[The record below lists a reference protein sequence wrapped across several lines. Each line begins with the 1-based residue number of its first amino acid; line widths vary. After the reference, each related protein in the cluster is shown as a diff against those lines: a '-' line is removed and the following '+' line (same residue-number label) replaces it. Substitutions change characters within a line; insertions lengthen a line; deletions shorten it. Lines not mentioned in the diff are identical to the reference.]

1 MHMKLNSL
9 KVGAG
14 RVGGKLPYLLLL
26 LPLGFL
32 LAVVVLPLGAMLQ
45 QTNATSFHMV
55 WQDEYMR
62 RLLGWTTLQ
71 AAGSSLLTLL
81 LGVPVAWA
89 ITRWQ
94 FAGRNLVL
102 RLVMLPFVMPTL
114 VAGVGILALF
124 GSQGLLWRGWE
135 GTPWLLL
142 YGNVFFNLPVMVRAV
157 YQGLCQVPA
166 SRLYAAQTL
175 GSSVWQ
181 RFIQVELPQLLPW
194 LAGGM
199 CMVFLYCFS
208 GFGLALL
215 LGGEHYITLEVQIY
229 QLIAYELD
237 MAQAGVLVLWVL
249 ASTFVSGMVYALVSR
264 LSTQANMVRMLPPR
278 IPVRWQKWALLLAL
292 LLLLGCCVLPLMAVA
307 WRAVLAGSSW
317 LVLLDGSTW
326 QALLNTVRFTVMA
339 MLLALL
345 LGMTHAA
352 LAHRWTWV
360 RSLTFLPFMVSPV
373 CVSFGLLLCY
383 PEWAASLTMLICTY
397 ALLAYPFITK
407 DVLSAWDSLPLSY
420 IQAARTLGASSL
432 QVMLYVILPL
442 LRPALQRGLALAAAT
457 CVGEFA
463 ATLFLSRPEWQTL
476 TTLIYHYLST
486 AGRDNYD
493 RAMVL
498 TLLLM
503 LLAML
508 FFGLLEWSKSKK
520 EQHLC

>member
-1 MHMKLNSL
+1 MKVVSFGQ
-9 KVGAG
+9 K
-14 RVGGKLPYLLLL
+14 LLLGLFSL
-26 LPLGFL
+26 LPLFFL
-32 LAVVVLPLGAMLQ
+32 LAVVLLPLQAMLQ
-45 QTNATSFHMV
+45 QTDADSFRMV

-62 RLLGWTTLQ
+62 RLLGWTASQ
-71 AAGSSLLTLL
+71 AAISSVLTLL
-81 LGVPVAWA
+81 LGVPVAWTV
-89 ITRWQ
+89 TRLQ
-94 FAGRNLVL
+94 FSGRNWVL
-102 RLVMLPFVMPTL
+102 RLLMLPFVIPTL

-124 GSQGLLWRGWE
+124 GAQGLLWRGWE

-142 YGNVFFNLPVMVRAV
+142 YGNVFFNLPVMVRAG

-166 SRLYAAQTL
+166 TRMYAAQTL
-175 GSSVWQ
+175 GAGTWQ
-181 RFIQVELPQLLPW
+181 RFVRIEIPQMLPW

-199 CMVFLYCFS
+199 CLVFLYCFS

-249 ASTFVSGMVYALVSR
+249 ATTFLSGIIYAVLSR
-264 LSTQANMVRMLPPR
+264 YSAQKAVIQMLPPQL
-278 IPVRWQKWALLLAL
+278 PTTGQKAGLVMAL
-292 LLLLGCCVLPLMAVA
+292 LLLLGCCALPLLAVC
-307 WRAVLAGSSW
+307 WRALLAGSSW
-317 LVLLDGSTW
+317 LVLLESTTW
-326 QALLNTVRFTVMA
+326 QAVLNTLGFTLMA
-339 MLLALL
+339 IMLALL
-345 LGMTHAA
+345 LGFLHAA
-352 LAHRWTWV
+352 LAKRLMWV

-383 PEWAASLTMLICTY
+383 PGWTASLSMLICTY

-407 DVLSAWDSLPLSY
+407 DVLAAWDSLPDSY
-420 IQAARTLGASSL
+420 TQAARTLGAGRM
-432 QVMLYVILPL
+432 QVLLYVIVPL

-457 CVGEFA
+457 CIGEFA

-503 LLAML
+503 ML
-508 FFGLLEWSKSKK
+508 TILIFALVEWSKDKK
-520 EQHLC
+520 ETHLC

>member
-1 MHMKLNSL
+1 MKVVSFGQ
-9 KVGAG
+9 K
-14 RVGGKLPYLLLL
+14 LLLGLFSL
-26 LPLGFL
+26 LPLFFL
-32 LAVVVLPLGAMLQ
+32 LAVVLLPLQAMLQ
-45 QTNATSFHMV
+45 QTDADSFRMV

-62 RLLGWTTLQ
+62 RLLGWTASQ
-71 AAGSSLLTLL
+71 AAISSVLTLL
-81 LGVPVAWA
+81 LGVPVAWTV
-89 ITRWQ
+89 TRLQ
-94 FAGRNLVL
+94 FSGRNWVL
-102 RLVMLPFVMPTL
+102 RLLMLPFVIPTL
-114 VAGVGILALF
+114 VASVGILALF
-124 GSQGLLWRGWE
+124 GAQGLLWRGWE

-142 YGNVFFNLPVMVRAV
+142 YGNVFFNLPVMVRAG

-166 SRLYAAQTL
+166 TRMYAAQTL
-175 GSSVWQ
+175 GAGTWQ
-181 RFIQVELPQLLPW
+181 RFVRIEIPQMLPW

-199 CMVFLYCFS
+199 CLVFLYCFS

-249 ASTFVSGMVYALVSR
+249 ATTFLSAIIYAVLSR
-264 LSTQANMVRMLPPR
+264 YSAQKAVIQMLPPQL
-278 IPVRWQKWALLLAL
+278 PTTGQKAGLVMAL
-292 LLLLGCCVLPLMAVA
+292 LLLLGCCALPLLAVC
-307 WRAVLAGSSW
+307 WRALLAGSSW
-317 LVLLDGSTW
+317 LVLLESTTW
-326 QALLNTVRFTVMA
+326 QAVLNTLSFTLMA
-339 MLLALL
+339 IMLALL
-345 LGMTHAA
+345 LGFLHAA
-352 LAHRWTWV
+352 LAKRLMWV

-383 PEWAASLTMLICTY
+383 PGWTASLSMLICTY

-407 DVLSAWDSLPLSY
+407 DVLAAWDSLPDSY
-420 IQAARTLGASSL
+420 TQAARTLGAGRM
-432 QVMLYVILPL
+432 QVLLYVIVPL

-457 CVGEFA
+457 CIGEFA

-503 LLAML
+503 ML
-508 FFGLLEWSKSKK
+508 TILIFALVEWSKDKK
-520 EQHLC
+520 ETHLC

>member
-1 MHMKLNSL
+1 MKVVSFGQ
-9 KVGAG
+9 K
-14 RVGGKLPYLLLL
+14 LLLGLFSL
-26 LPLGFL
+26 LPLFFL
-32 LAVVVLPLGAMLQ
+32 LAVVLLPLQAMLQ
-45 QTNATSFHMV
+45 QTDADSFRMV

-62 RLLGWTTLQ
+62 RLLGWTASQ
-71 AAGSSLLTLL
+71 AAISSVLTLL
-81 LGVPVAWA
+81 LGVPVAWTV
-89 ITRWQ
+89 TRLQ
-94 FAGRNLVL
+94 FSGRNWVL
-102 RLVMLPFVMPTL
+102 RLLMLPFVIPTL

-124 GSQGLLWRGWE
+124 GAQGLLWRGWE

-142 YGNVFFNLPVMVRAV
+142 YGNVFFNLPVMVRAG

-166 SRLYAAQTL
+166 TRMYAAQTL
-175 GSSVWQ
+175 GAGTWQ
-181 RFIQVELPQLLPW
+181 RFVRIEIPQMLPW

-199 CMVFLYCFS
+199 CLVFLYCFS

-249 ASTFVSGMVYALVSR
+249 ATTFLSAIIYAVLSR
-264 LSTQANMVRMLPPR
+264 YSAQKAVIQMLPPQL
-278 IPVRWQKWALLLAL
+278 PTTGQKAGLVMAL
-292 LLLLGCCVLPLMAVA
+292 LLLLGCCALPLLAVC
-307 WRAVLAGSSW
+307 WRALLAGSSW
-317 LVLLDGSTW
+317 LVLLESTTW
-326 QALLNTVRFTVMA
+326 QAVLNTLGFTLMA
-339 MLLALL
+339 IMLALL
-345 LGMTHAA
+345 LGFLHAA
-352 LAHRWTWV
+352 LAKRLMWV

-383 PEWAASLTMLICTY
+383 PGWTASLSMLICTY

-407 DVLSAWDSLPLSY
+407 DVLAAWDSLPDSY
-420 IQAARTLGASSL
+420 TQAARTLGAGRM
-432 QVMLYVILPL
+432 QVLLYVIVPL

-457 CVGEFA
+457 CIGEFA

-503 LLAML
+503 LLTILIFAL
-508 FFGLLEWSKSKK
+508 VEWSKDKK
-520 EQHLC
+520 ETHLC

>member
-1 MHMKLNSL
+1 MKVVSFGQ
-9 KVGAG
+9 K
-14 RVGGKLPYLLLL
+14 LLLGLFSL
-26 LPLGFL
+26 LPLFFL
-32 LAVVVLPLGAMLQ
+32 LAVVLLPLQAMLQ
-45 QTNATSFHMV
+45 QTDADSFRMV

-62 RLLGWTTLQ
+62 RLLGWTASQ
-71 AAGSSLLTLL
+71 AAISSVLTLL
-81 LGVPVAWA
+81 LGVPVAWTV
-89 ITRWQ
+89 TRLQ
-94 FAGRNLVL
+94 FSGRNWVL
-102 RLVMLPFVMPTL
+102 RLLMLPFVIPTL
-114 VAGVGILALF
+114 VASVGILALF
-124 GSQGLLWRGWE
+124 GAQGLLWRGWE

-142 YGNVFFNLPVMVRAV
+142 YGNVFFNLPVMVRAG

-166 SRLYAAQTL
+166 TRMYAAQTL
-175 GSSVWQ
+175 GAGTWQ
-181 RFIQVELPQLLPW
+181 RFVRIEIPQMLPW

-199 CMVFLYCFS
+199 CLVFLYCFS

-249 ASTFVSGMVYALVSR
+249 ATTFLSGIIYAVLSR
-264 LSTQANMVRMLPPR
+264 YSAQKAVIQMLPPQL
-278 IPVRWQKWALLLAL
+278 PTTGQKAGLALAL
-292 LLLLGCCVLPLMAVA
+292 LLLLGCCALPLLAVC
-307 WRAVLAGSSW
+307 WRALLAGSSW
-317 LVLLDGSTW
+317 LVLLESTTW
-326 QALLNTVRFTVMA
+326 QAVLNTLSFTLMA
-339 MLLALL
+339 IMLALL
-345 LGMTHAA
+345 LGFLHAA
-352 LAHRWTWV
+352 LAKRLMWV

-383 PEWAASLTMLICTY
+383 PGWTASLSMLICTY

-407 DVLSAWDSLPLSY
+407 DVLAAWDSLPDSY
-420 IQAARTLGASSL
+420 TQAARTLGAGRM
-432 QVMLYVILPL
+432 QVLLYVIVPL

-457 CVGEFA
+457 CIGEFA

-503 LLAML
+503 ML
-508 FFGLLEWSKSKK
+508 TILIFALVEWSKDKK
-520 EQHLC
+520 ETHLC

>member
-1 MHMKLNSL
+1 MKVLSFGQ
-9 KVGAG
+9 K
-14 RVGGKLPYLLLL
+14 LLLGLFSL
-26 LPLGFL
+26 LPLFFL
-32 LAVVVLPLGAMLQ
+32 LAVVLLPLQAMLQ
-45 QTNATSFHMV
+45 QTDADSFRMV

-62 RLLGWTTLQ
+62 RLLGWTASQ
-71 AAGSSLLTLL
+71 AAISSVLTLL
-81 LGVPVAWA
+81 LGVPVAWTV
-89 ITRWQ
+89 TRLQ
-94 FAGRNLVL
+94 FSGRNWVL
-102 RLVMLPFVMPTL
+102 RLLMLPFVIPTL

-124 GSQGLLWRGWE
+124 GAQGLLWRGWE

-142 YGNVFFNLPVMVRAV
+142 YGNVFFNLPVMVRAG

-166 SRLYAAQTL
+166 TRMYAAQTL
-175 GSSVWQ
+175 GAGTWQ
-181 RFIQVELPQLLPW
+181 RFVRIEIPQMLPW

-199 CMVFLYCFS
+199 CLVFLYCFS

-249 ASTFVSGMVYALVSR
+249 ATTFLSGIIYAVLSR
-264 LSTQANMVRMLPPR
+264 YSAQKAVIQMLPPQL
-278 IPVRWQKWALLLAL
+278 PTTSQKAGLVLAL
-292 LLLLGCCVLPLMAVA
+292 LLLLGCCALPLLAVC
-307 WRAVLAGSSW
+307 WRALLAGSSW
-317 LVLLDGSTW
+317 LVLLESTTW
-326 QALLNTVRFTVMA
+326 QAVLNTLSFTLMA
-339 MLLALL
+339 IMLALL
-345 LGMTHAA
+345 LGFLHAA
-352 LAHRWTWV
+352 LAKRLMWV

-383 PEWAASLTMLICTY
+383 PGWTASLSMLICTY

-407 DVLSAWDSLPLSY
+407 DVLAAWDSLPDSY
-420 IQAARTLGASSL
+420 TQAARTLGAGRM
-432 QVMLYVILPL
+432 QVLLYVIVPL

-457 CVGEFA
+457 CIGEFA

-503 LLAML
+503 ML
-508 FFGLLEWSKSKK
+508 TILIFALVEWSKDKK
-520 EQHLC
+520 ETHLC

>member
-1 MHMKLNSL
+1 MKVVSFGQ
-9 KVGAG
+9 K
-14 RVGGKLPYLLLL
+14 LLLGLFSL
-26 LPLGFL
+26 LPLFFL
-32 LAVVVLPLGAMLQ
+32 LAVVLLPLQAMLQ
-45 QTNATSFHMV
+45 QTDADSFRMV

-62 RLLGWTTLQ
+62 RLLGWTASQ
-71 AAGSSLLTLL
+71 AAISSVLTLL
-81 LGVPVAWA
+81 LGVPVAWTV
-89 ITRWQ
+89 TRLQ
-94 FAGRNLVL
+94 FSGRNWVL
-102 RLVMLPFVMPTL
+102 RLLMLPFVIPTL

-124 GSQGLLWRGWE
+124 GAQGLLWRGWE

-142 YGNVFFNLPVMVRAV
+142 YGNVFFNLPVMVRAG

-166 SRLYAAQTL
+166 TRMYAAQTL
-175 GSSVWQ
+175 GAGTWQ
-181 RFIQVELPQLLPW
+181 RFVRIEIPQMLPW

-199 CMVFLYCFS
+199 CLVFLYCFS

-249 ASTFVSGMVYALVSR
+249 ATTFLSGIIYAVLSR
-264 LSTQANMVRMLPPR
+264 YSAQKAVIQMLPPQL
-278 IPVRWQKWALLLAL
+278 PTTGQKAGLVLAL
-292 LLLLGCCVLPLMAVA
+292 LLLLGCCALPLLAVC
-307 WRAVLAGSSW
+307 WRALLAGSSW
-317 LVLLDGSTW
+317 LVLLESTTW
-326 QALLNTVRFTVMA
+326 QAVLNTLGFTLMA
-339 MLLALL
+339 IMLALL
-345 LGMTHAA
+345 LGFLHAA
-352 LAHRWTWV
+352 LAKRLMWV

-383 PEWAASLTMLICTY
+383 PGWTASFSMLICTY

-407 DVLSAWDSLPLSY
+407 DVLAAWDSLPDSY
-420 IQAARTLGASSL
+420 TQAARTLGAGRM
-432 QVMLYVILPL
+432 QVLLYVIVPL
-442 LRPALQRGLALAAAT
+442 LRPALQRGLVLAAAT
-457 CVGEFA
+457 CIGEFA

-503 LLAML
+503 ML
-508 FFGLLEWSKSKK
+508 TILIFALVEWSKDKK
-520 EQHLC
+520 ETHLC

>member
-1 MHMKLNSL
+1 MKVVSFGQ
-9 KVGAG
+9 K
-14 RVGGKLPYLLLL
+14 LLLVLFSL
-26 LPLGFL
+26 LPLFFL
-32 LAVVVLPLGAMLQ
+32 LAVVLLPLQAMLQ
-45 QTNATSFHMV
+45 QTDADSFRIV

-62 RLLGWTTLQ
+62 RLLGWTASQ
-71 AAGSSLLTLL
+71 AAISSVLTLL
-81 LGVPVAWA
+81 LGVPVAWTV
-89 ITRWQ
+89 TRLQ
-94 FAGRNLVL
+94 FSGRNWVL
-102 RLVMLPFVMPTL
+102 RLLMLPFVIPTL

-124 GSQGLLWRGWE
+124 GAQGLLWRGWE

-142 YGNVFFNLPVMVRAV
+142 YGNVFFNLPVMVRAG

-166 SRLYAAQTL
+166 TRMYAAQTL
-175 GSSVWQ
+175 GAGTWQ
-181 RFIQVELPQLLPW
+181 RFVRIEIPQMLPW

-199 CMVFLYCFS
+199 CLVFLYCFS

-249 ASTFVSGMVYALVSR
+249 ATTFLSAIIYAVLSR
-264 LSTQANMVRMLPPR
+264 YSAQKAVIQMLPPQL
-278 IPVRWQKWALLLAL
+278 PTTGQKAGLVLAL
-292 LLLLGCCVLPLMAVA
+292 LLLLGCCALPLLAVC
-307 WRAVLAGSSW
+307 WRALLAGSSW
-317 LVLLDGSTW
+317 LVLLESTTW
-326 QALLNTVRFTVMA
+326 QAVLNTLSFTLMA
-339 MLLALL
+339 IMLALL
-345 LGMTHAA
+345 LGFLHAA
-352 LAHRWTWV
+352 LAKRLMWV

-383 PEWAASLTMLICTY
+383 PGWTASLSMLICTY

-407 DVLSAWDSLPLSY
+407 DVLAAWDSLPDSY
-420 IQAARTLGASSL
+420 TQAARTLGAGCM
-432 QVMLYVILPL
+432 QVLLYVIVPL

-457 CVGEFA
+457 CIGEFA

-503 LLAML
+503 ML
-508 FFGLLEWSKSKK
+508 TILIFALVEWSKDKK
-520 EQHLC
+520 ETHLC

>member
-1 MHMKLNSL
+1 MKVVSFGQ
-9 KVGAG
+9 K
-14 RVGGKLPYLLLL
+14 LLLGLFSL
-26 LPLGFL
+26 LPLFFL
-32 LAVVVLPLGAMLQ
+32 LAVVLLPLQAMLQ
-45 QTNATSFHMV
+45 QTDADSFRMV

-62 RLLGWTTLQ
+62 RLLGWTASQ
-71 AAGSSLLTLL
+71 AAISSVLTLL
-81 LGVPVAWA
+81 LGVPVAWTV
-89 ITRWQ
+89 TRLQ
-94 FAGRNLVL
+94 FSGRNWVL
-102 RLVMLPFVMPTL
+102 RLLMLPFVIPTL

-124 GSQGLLWRGWE
+124 GAQGLLWRGWE

-142 YGNVFFNLPVMVRAV
+142 YGNVFFNLPVMVRAG

-166 SRLYAAQTL
+166 TRMYAAQTL
-175 GSSVWQ
+175 GAGTWQ
-181 RFIQVELPQLLPW
+181 RFVRIEIPQMLPW

-199 CMVFLYCFS
+199 CLVFLYCFS

-249 ASTFVSGMVYALVSR
+249 ATTFLSGIIYAVLSR
-264 LSTQANMVRMLPPR
+264 YSAQKAVIQMLPPQL
-278 IPVRWQKWALLLAL
+278 PTTGQKAGLVMAL
-292 LLLLGCCVLPLMAVA
+292 LLLLGCCALPLLAVC
-307 WRAVLAGSSW
+307 WRALLAGSSW
-317 LVLLDGSTW
+317 LVLLESTTW
-326 QALLNTVRFTVMA
+326 QAVLNTLSFTLMA
-339 MLLALL
+339 IMLALL
-345 LGMTHAA
+345 LGFLHAA
-352 LAHRWTWV
+352 LAKRLMWV

-383 PEWAASLTMLICTY
+383 PGWTASLSMLICTY

-407 DVLSAWDSLPLSY
+407 DVLAAWDSLPDSY
-420 IQAARTLGASSL
+420 TQAARTLGAGRM
-432 QVMLYVILPL
+432 QVLLYVIVPL

-457 CVGEFA
+457 CIGEFA

-503 LLAML
+503 ML
-508 FFGLLEWSKSKK
+508 TILIFALVEWSKDKK
-520 EQHLC
+520 ETHLC

>member
-1 MHMKLNSL
+1 MKVVSFGQ
-9 KVGAG
+9 K
-14 RVGGKLPYLLLL
+14 LLLGLFSL
-26 LPLGFL
+26 LPLFFL
-32 LAVVVLPLGAMLQ
+32 LAVVLLPLQAMLQ
-45 QTNATSFHMV
+45 QTDADSFRMV

-62 RLLGWTTLQ
+62 RLLGWTASQ
-71 AAGSSLLTLL
+71 AAISSVLTLL
-81 LGVPVAWA
+81 LGVPVAWTV
-89 ITRWQ
+89 TRLQ
-94 FAGRNLVL
+94 FSGRNWVL
-102 RLVMLPFVMPTL
+102 RLLMLPFVIPTL

-124 GSQGLLWRGWE
+124 GAQGLLWRGWE

-142 YGNVFFNLPVMVRAV
+142 YGNVFFNLPVMVRAG

-166 SRLYAAQTL
+166 TRMYAAQTL
-175 GSSVWQ
+175 GAGTWQ
-181 RFIQVELPQLLPW
+181 RFVRIEIPQMLPW

-199 CMVFLYCFS
+199 CLVFLYCFS

-249 ASTFVSGMVYALVSR
+249 VTTFLSAIIYAVLSR
-264 LSTQANMVRMLPPR
+264 YSAQKAVIQMLPPQL
-278 IPVRWQKWALLLAL
+278 PTTGQKAGLVLAL
-292 LLLLGCCVLPLMAVA
+292 LLLLGCCALPLLAVC
-307 WRAVLAGSSW
+307 WRALLAGSSW
-317 LVLLDGSTW
+317 LVLLESTTW
-326 QALLNTVRFTVMA
+326 QAVLNTLSFTLMA
-339 MLLALL
+339 IMLALL
-345 LGMTHAA
+345 LGFLHAA
-352 LAHRWTWV
+352 LAKRLMWV

-383 PEWAASLTMLICTY
+383 PGWTASLSMLICTY

-407 DVLSAWDSLPLSY
+407 DVLAAWDSLPDSY
-420 IQAARTLGASSL
+420 TQAARTLGAGRM
-432 QVMLYVILPL
+432 QVLLYVIVPL

-457 CVGEFA
+457 CIGEFA

-503 LLAML
+503 ML
-508 FFGLLEWSKSKK
+508 TILIFALVEWSKDKK
-520 EQHLC
+520 ETHLC

>member
-1 MHMKLNSL
+1 MKVVSFGQ
-9 KVGAG
+9 K
-14 RVGGKLPYLLLL
+14 LLLGLFSL
-26 LPLGFL
+26 LPLFFL
-32 LAVVVLPLGAMLQ
+32 LAVVLLPLRAMLQ
-45 QTNATSFHMV
+45 QTDADSFRMV

-62 RLLGWTTLQ
+62 RLLGWTVSQ
-71 AAGSSLLTLL
+71 AAISSVLTLL

-89 ITRWQ
+89 VTRLQ
-94 FAGRNLVL
+94 FSGRNWVL
-102 RLVMLPFVMPTL
+102 RLLMLPFVIPTL

-124 GSQGLLWRGWE
+124 GAQGLLWRGWE

-142 YGNVFFNLPVMVRAV
+142 YGNVFFNLPVMVRAG

-166 SRLYAAQTL
+166 TRMYAAQTL
-175 GSSVWQ
+175 GAGTWQ
-181 RFIQVELPQLLPW
+181 RFVRIEIPQMLPW

-199 CMVFLYCFS
+199 CLVFLYCFS

-249 ASTFVSGMVYALVSR
+249 ATTFLSGIIYAVLSR
-264 LSTQANMVRMLPPR
+264 YSAQKAVIQMLPPQL
-278 IPVRWQKWALLLAL
+278 PTTGQKAGLVMAL
-292 LLLLGCCVLPLMAVA
+292 LLLLGCCALPLLAVC
-307 WRAVLAGSSW
+307 WRALLAGSSW
-317 LVLLDGSTW
+317 LVLLESTTW
-326 QALLNTVRFTVMA
+326 QAVLNTLSFTLMA
-339 MLLALL
+339 IMLALL
-345 LGMTHAA
+345 LGFLHAA
-352 LAHRWTWV
+352 LAKRLMWV

-383 PEWAASLTMLICTY
+383 PGWTASLSMLICTY

-407 DVLSAWDSLPLSY
+407 DVLAAWDSLPDSY
-420 IQAARTLGASSL
+420 TQAARTLGAGRM
-432 QVMLYVILPL
+432 QVLLYVIVPL

-457 CVGEFA
+457 CIGEFA

-503 LLAML
+503 ML
-508 FFGLLEWSKSKK
+508 TILIFALVEWSKDKK
-520 EQHLC
+520 ETHLC

>member
-1 MHMKLNSL
+1 MKVVSFGQ
-9 KVGAG
+9 K
-14 RVGGKLPYLLLL
+14 LLLGLFSL
-26 LPLGFL
+26 LPLFFL
-32 LAVVVLPLGAMLQ
+32 LAVVLLPLQAMLQ
-45 QTNATSFHMV
+45 QTDADSFRMV

-62 RLLGWTTLQ
+62 RLLGWTASQ
-71 AAGSSLLTLL
+71 AAISSVLTLL
-81 LGVPVAWA
+81 LGVPVAWTV
-89 ITRWQ
+89 TRLQ
-94 FAGRNLVL
+94 FSGRNWVL
-102 RLVMLPFVMPTL
+102 RLLMLPFVIPTL

-124 GSQGLLWRGWE
+124 GAQGLLWRGWE

-142 YGNVFFNLPVMVRAV
+142 YGNVFFNLPVMVRAG

-166 SRLYAAQTL
+166 TRMYAAQTL
-175 GSSVWQ
+175 GAGTWQ
-181 RFIQVELPQLLPW
+181 RFVRIEIPQMLPW

-199 CMVFLYCFS
+199 CLVFLYCFS

-249 ASTFVSGMVYALVSR
+249 ATTFLSGIIYAVLSR
-264 LSTQANMVRMLPPR
+264 YSAQKAVIQMLPPQL
-278 IPVRWQKWALLLAL
+278 PTTSQKAGLVLAL
-292 LLLLGCCVLPLMAVA
+292 LLLLGCCALPLLAVC
-307 WRAVLAGSSW
+307 WRALLAGSSW
-317 LVLLDGSTW
+317 LVLLESTTW
-326 QALLNTVRFTVMA
+326 QAVLNTLSFTLMA
-339 MLLALL
+339 IMLALL
-345 LGMTHAA
+345 LGFLHAA
-352 LAHRWTWV
+352 LAKRLMWV

-383 PEWAASLTMLICTY
+383 PGWTASLSMLICTY

-407 DVLSAWDSLPLSY
+407 DVLAAWDSLPDSY
-420 IQAARTLGASSL
+420 TQAARTLGAGRM
-432 QVMLYVILPL
+432 QVLLYVIVPL

-457 CVGEFA
+457 CIGEFA

-503 LLAML
+503 ML
-508 FFGLLEWSKSKK
+508 TILIFALVEWSKDKK
-520 EQHLC
+520 ETHLC

>member
-1 MHMKLNSL
+1 MKVVSF
-9 KVGAG
+9 GQ
-14 RVGGKLPYLLLL
+14 KLLPVLFSL
-26 LPLGFL
+26 LPLFFL
-32 LAVVVLPLGAMLQ
+32 LAVVLLPLRAMLQ
-45 QTNATSFHMV
+45 QTDADSFRMV

-62 RLLGWTTLQ
+62 RLLGWTASQ
-71 AAGSSLLTLL
+71 AAISSVLTLL
-81 LGVPVAWA
+81 LGVPVAWTV
-89 ITRWQ
+89 TRLQ
-94 FAGRNLVL
+94 FSGRNWVL
-102 RLVMLPFVMPTL
+102 RLLMLPFVIPTL

-124 GSQGLLWRGWE
+124 GAQGLLWRGWE

-142 YGNVFFNLPVMVRAV
+142 YGNVFFNLPVMVRAG

-166 SRLYAAQTL
+166 TRMYAAQTL
-175 GSSVWQ
+175 GAGTWQ
-181 RFIQVELPQLLPW
+181 RFVRIEIPQMLPW

-199 CMVFLYCFS
+199 CLVFLYCFS

-249 ASTFVSGMVYALVSR
+249 ATTFLSGIIYAVLSR
-264 LSTQANMVRMLPPR
+264 YSAQKAVIQMLPPQL
-278 IPVRWQKWALLLAL
+278 PTTGQKAGLVLAL
-292 LLLLGCCVLPLMAVA
+292 LLLLGCCALPLLAVC
-307 WRAVLAGSSW
+307 WRALLAGSSW
-317 LVLLDGSTW
+317 LVLLESTTW
-326 QALLNTVRFTVMA
+326 QAVLNTLGFTLMA
-339 MLLALL
+339 IMLALL
-345 LGMTHAA
+345 LGFLHAA
-352 LAHRWTWV
+352 LAKRLMWV

-383 PEWAASLTMLICTY
+383 PGWTASLSMLICTY

-407 DVLSAWDSLPLSY
+407 DVLAAWDSLPDSY
-420 IQAARTLGASSL
+420 TQAARTLGAGRM
-432 QVMLYVILPL
+432 QVLLYVIVPL

-457 CVGEFA
+457 CIGEFA

-503 LLAML
+503 ML
-508 FFGLLEWSKSKK
+508 TILIFALVEWSKDKK
-520 EQHLC
+520 ETHLC

>member
-1 MHMKLNSL
+1 MKVVSFGQ
-9 KVGAG
+9 K
-14 RVGGKLPYLLLL
+14 LLLGLFSL
-26 LPLGFL
+26 LPLFFL
-32 LAVVVLPLGAMLQ
+32 LAVVLLPLRAMLQ
-45 QTNATSFHMV
+45 QTDADSFRMV

-62 RLLGWTTLQ
+62 RLLGWTVSQ
-71 AAGSSLLTLL
+71 AAISSVLTLL

-89 ITRWQ
+89 VTRLQ
-94 FAGRNLVL
+94 FSGRNWVL
-102 RLVMLPFVMPTL
+102 RLLMLPFVIPTL

-124 GSQGLLWRGWE
+124 GAQGLLWRGWE

-142 YGNVFFNLPVMVRAV
+142 YGNVFFNLPVMVRAG

-166 SRLYAAQTL
+166 TRMYAAQTL
-175 GSSVWQ
+175 GAGTWQ
-181 RFIQVELPQLLPW
+181 RFVRIEIPQMLPW

-199 CMVFLYCFS
+199 CLVFLYCFS

-249 ASTFVSGMVYALVSR
+249 ATTFLSGIIYAVLSR
-264 LSTQANMVRMLPPR
+264 YSAQKAVIQMLPPQL
-278 IPVRWQKWALLLAL
+278 PTTGQKAGLVMAL
-292 LLLLGCCVLPLMAVA
+292 LLLLGCCALPLLAVC
-307 WRAVLAGSSW
+307 WRALLAGSSW
-317 LVLLDGSTW
+317 LVLLESTTW
-326 QALLNTVRFTVMA
+326 QAVLNTLSFTLMA
-339 MLLALL
+339 IMLALL
-345 LGMTHAA
+345 LGFLHAA
-352 LAHRWTWV
+352 LAKRLMWV
-360 RSLTFLPFMVSPV
+360 RSLTFLPFMASPV

-383 PEWAASLTMLICTY
+383 PGWTASLSMLICTY

-407 DVLSAWDSLPLSY
+407 DVLAAWDSLPDSY
-420 IQAARTLGASSL
+420 TQAARTLGAGRM
-432 QVMLYVILPL
+432 QVLLYVIVPL

-457 CVGEFA
+457 CIGEFA

-503 LLAML
+503 ML
-508 FFGLLEWSKSKK
+508 TILIFALVEWSKDKK
-520 EQHLC
+520 ETHLC

>member
-1 MHMKLNSL
+1 MKVVSFGQ
-9 KVGAG
+9 K
-14 RVGGKLPYLLLL
+14 LLLGLFSL
-26 LPLGFL
+26 LPLFFL
-32 LAVVVLPLGAMLQ
+32 LAVVLLPLQAMLQ
-45 QTNATSFHMV
+45 QTDADSFRMV

-62 RLLGWTTLQ
+62 RLLGWTASQ
-71 AAGSSLLTLL
+71 AAISSVLTLL
-81 LGVPVAWA
+81 LGVPVAWTV
-89 ITRWQ
+89 TRLQ
-94 FAGRNLVL
+94 FSGRNWVL
-102 RLVMLPFVMPTL
+102 RLLMLPFVIPTL

-124 GSQGLLWRGWE
+124 GAQGLLWRGWE

-142 YGNVFFNLPVMVRAV
+142 YGNVFFNLPVMVRAG

-166 SRLYAAQTL
+166 TRMYAAQTL
-175 GSSVWQ
+175 GAGTWQ
-181 RFIQVELPQLLPW
+181 RFVRIEIPQMLPW

-199 CMVFLYCFS
+199 CLVFLYCFS

-249 ASTFVSGMVYALVSR
+249 ATTFLSGIIYAVLSR
-264 LSTQANMVRMLPPR
+264 YSAQKAVIQMLPPQL
-278 IPVRWQKWALLLAL
+278 PTTGQKAGLALAL
-292 LLLLGCCVLPLMAVA
+292 LLLLGCCALPLLAVC
-307 WRAVLAGSSW
+307 WRALLAGSSW
-317 LVLLDGSTW
+317 LVLLESTTW
-326 QALLNTVRFTVMA
+326 QAVLNTLSFTLMA
-339 MLLALL
+339 IMLALL
-345 LGMTHAA
+345 LGFLHAA
-352 LAHRWTWV
+352 LAKRLMWV

-383 PEWAASLTMLICTY
+383 PGWTASLSMLICTY

-407 DVLSAWDSLPLSY
+407 DVLAAWDSLPDSY
-420 IQAARTLGASSL
+420 TQAARTLGAGRM
-432 QVMLYVILPL
+432 QVLLYVIVPL

-457 CVGEFA
+457 CIGEFA

-503 LLAML
+503 ML
-508 FFGLLEWSKSKK
+508 TILIFALVEWSKDKK
-520 EQHLC
+520 ETHLC

>member
-1 MHMKLNSL
+1 MNVDAIEVK
-9 KVGAG
+9 AG
-14 RVGGKLPYLLLL
+14 NLESRLPLGLLLL
-26 LPLGFL
+26 TPLLFL
-32 LAVVVLPLGAMLQ
+32 LAVVLLPLWTMLQ
-45 QTNATSFHMV
+45 QTNADSFGMV
-55 WQDEYMR
+55 WQDDYMR
-62 RLLGWTTLQ
+62 RLLDWTTLQ
-71 AAGSSLLTLL
+71 AAISSGLTLL

-89 ITRWQ
+89 VTRLQ
-94 FAGRNLVL
+94 FAGRCWVL
-102 RLVMLPFVMPTL
+102 RLLMLPFVMPTL

-124 GSQGLLWRGWE
+124 GAQGILWRDWE

-142 YGNVFFNLPVMVRAV
+142 YGNVFFNLPVMVRAA

-166 SRLYAAQTL
+166 TRLYAAQTL
-175 GSSVWQ
+175 GAGVWQ
-181 RFIQVELPQLLPW
+181 RFICVELPQMLPW
-194 LAGGM
+194 LAGGV

-215 LGGEHYITLEVQIY
+215 LGGQRYITLEVQIY

-237 MAQAGVLVLWVL
+237 MAQADVLVLWTL
-249 ASTFVSGMVYALVSR
+249 ATTFLAGVVYAY
-264 LSTQANMVRMLPPR
+264 LSKYTVQTAMVQMRPPQK
-278 IPVRWQKWALLLAL
+278 PTAWQKLGLLLAL
-292 LLLLGCCVLPLMAVA
+292 LLLLGCCVLPLLAVG

-317 LVLLDGSTW
+317 LVLLESTTW
-326 QALLNTVRFTVMA
+326 QAFWNTLRFTAMA
-339 MLLALL
+339 MVLALL
-345 LGMTHAA
+345 LGCTHAA
-352 LAHRWTWV
+352 LARQLAWLRT
-360 RSLTFLPFMVSPV
+360 LTFLPFMVSPV

-383 PEWAASLTMLICTY
+383 PDWAASLSMLVCAY

-407 DVLSAWDSLPLSY
+407 DVLAAWDSLPRSY
-420 IQAARTLGASSL
+420 TQAARTLGASRI
-432 QVMLYVILPL
+432 QVLLYVILPL
-442 LRPALQRGLALAAAT
+442 LRPAIQRGLALAAAT

-508 FFGLLEWSKSKK
+508 IFALLEWGGDRK
-520 EQHLC
+520 EQRIC

>member
-1 MHMKLNSL
+1 MKVVSFGQ
-9 KVGAG
+9 K
-14 RVGGKLPYLLLL
+14 LLLGLFSL
-26 LPLGFL
+26 LPLFFL
-32 LAVVVLPLGAMLQ
+32 LAVVLLPLQAMLQ
-45 QTNATSFHMV
+45 QTDADSFRMV

-62 RLLGWTTLQ
+62 RLLGWTASQ
-71 AAGSSLLTLL
+71 AAISSVLTLL
-81 LGVPVAWA
+81 LGVPVAWTV
-89 ITRWQ
+89 TRLQ
-94 FAGRNLVL
+94 FSGRNWVL
-102 RLVMLPFVMPTL
+102 RLLMLPFVIPTL

-124 GSQGLLWRGWE
+124 GAQGLLWRGWE

-142 YGNVFFNLPVMVRAV
+142 YGNVFFNLPVMVRAG

-166 SRLYAAQTL
+166 TRMYAAQTL
-175 GSSVWQ
+175 GAGTWQ
-181 RFIQVELPQLLPW
+181 RFVRIEIPQMLPW

-199 CMVFLYCFS
+199 CLVFLYCFS

-249 ASTFVSGMVYALVSR
+249 ATTFLSGIIYAVLSR
-264 LSTQANMVRMLPPR
+264 YSAQKAVIQMLPPQL
-278 IPVRWQKWALLLAL
+278 PTTGQKAGLVLAL
-292 LLLLGCCVLPLMAVA
+292 LLLLGCCALPLLAVC
-307 WRAVLAGSSW
+307 WRAMLAGSSW
-317 LVLLDGSTW
+317 LVLLESTTW
-326 QALLNTVRFTVMA
+326 QAVLNTLGFTLMA
-339 MLLALL
+339 IMLALL
-345 LGMTHAA
+345 LGFLHAA
-352 LAHRWTWV
+352 LAKRLMWV

-383 PEWAASLTMLICTY
+383 PGWTASLSMLICTY

-407 DVLSAWDSLPLSY
+407 DVLAAWDSLPDSY
-420 IQAARTLGASSL
+420 TQAARTLGAGRM
-432 QVMLYVILPL
+432 QVLLYVIVPL

-457 CVGEFA
+457 CIGEFA

-476 TTLIYHYLST
+476 STLIYHYLST

-503 LLAML
+503 ML
-508 FFGLLEWSKSKK
+508 TILIFALVEWSKDKK
-520 EQHLC
+520 ETHLC

>member
-1 MHMKLNSL
+1 MKVVSFGQ
-9 KVGAG
+9 K
-14 RVGGKLPYLLLL
+14 LLLGLFSL
-26 LPLGFL
+26 LPLFFL
-32 LAVVVLPLGAMLQ
+32 LAVVLLPLRAMLQ
-45 QTNATSFHMV
+45 QTDADSFRMV

-62 RLLGWTTLQ
+62 RLLGWTVSQ
-71 AAGSSLLTLL
+71 AAISSVLTLL

-89 ITRWQ
+89 VTRLQ
-94 FAGRNLVL
+94 FSGRNWVL
-102 RLVMLPFVMPTL
+102 RLLMLPFVIPTL

-124 GSQGLLWRGWE
+124 GAQGLLWRGWE

-142 YGNVFFNLPVMVRAV
+142 YGNVFFNLPVMVRAG

-166 SRLYAAQTL
+166 TRMYAAQTL
-175 GSSVWQ
+175 GAGTWQ
-181 RFIQVELPQLLPW
+181 RFVRIEIPQMLPW

-199 CMVFLYCFS
+199 CLVFLYCFS

-249 ASTFVSGMVYALVSR
+249 ATTFLSGIIYAVLSR
-264 LSTQANMVRMLPPR
+264 YSAQKAVIQMLPPQL
-278 IPVRWQKWALLLAL
+278 PTTGQKAGLVLAL
-292 LLLLGCCVLPLMAVA
+292 LLLLGCCALPLLAVC
-307 WRAVLAGSSW
+307 WRALLAGSSW
-317 LVLLDGSTW
+317 LVLLESTTW
-326 QALLNTVRFTVMA
+326 QAVLNTLGFTLMA
-339 MLLALL
+339 IMLALL
-345 LGMTHAA
+345 LGFLHAA
-352 LAHRWTWV
+352 LAKRLMWV

-383 PEWAASLTMLICTY
+383 PGWTASLSMLICTY

-407 DVLSAWDSLPLSY
+407 DVLAAWDSLPDSY
-420 IQAARTLGASSL
+420 TQAARTLGAGRM
-432 QVMLYVILPL
+432 QVLLYVIVPL
-442 LRPALQRGLALAAAT
+442 LQPALQRGLALAAAT
-457 CVGEFA
+457 CIGEFA

-503 LLAML
+503 ML
-508 FFGLLEWSKSKK
+508 TILIFALVEWSKDKK
-520 EQHLC
+520 ETHLC

>member
-1 MHMKLNSL
+1 MKVVSFGQ
-9 KVGAG
+9 K
-14 RVGGKLPYLLLL
+14 LLLGLFSL
-26 LPLGFL
+26 LPLFFL
-32 LAVVVLPLGAMLQ
+32 LAVVLLPLQAMLQ
-45 QTNATSFHMV
+45 QTDADSFRMV

-62 RLLGWTTLQ
+62 RLLGWTASQ
-71 AAGSSLLTLL
+71 AAISSVLTLL
-81 LGVPVAWA
+81 LGVPVAWTV
-89 ITRWQ
+89 TRLQ
-94 FAGRNLVL
+94 FSGRNWVL
-102 RLVMLPFVMPTL
+102 RLLMLPFVIPTL

-124 GSQGLLWRGWE
+124 GAQGLLWRGWE

-142 YGNVFFNLPVMVRAV
+142 YGNVFFNLPVMVRAG

-166 SRLYAAQTL
+166 TRMYAAQTL
-175 GSSVWQ
+175 GAGTWQ
-181 RFIQVELPQLLPW
+181 RFVRIEIPQMLPW

-199 CMVFLYCFS
+199 CLVFLYCFS

-249 ASTFVSGMVYALVSR
+249 ATTFLSGIIYAVLSR
-264 LSTQANMVRMLPPR
+264 YSAQKAVIQMLPPQL
-278 IPVRWQKWALLLAL
+278 PTTGQKAGLVLAL
-292 LLLLGCCVLPLMAVA
+292 LLLLGCCALPLLAVC
-307 WRAVLAGSSW
+307 WRALLAGSSW
-317 LVLLDGSTW
+317 LVLLESTTW
-326 QALLNTVRFTVMA
+326 QAVLNTLGFTLMA
-339 MLLALL
+339 IMLALL
-345 LGMTHAA
+345 LGFLHAA
-352 LAHRWTWV
+352 LAKRLMWV

-383 PEWAASLTMLICTY
+383 PGWTASLSMLICTY

-407 DVLSAWDSLPLSY
+407 DVLAAWDSLPDSY
-420 IQAARTLGASSL
+420 TQAARTLGAGRM
-432 QVMLYVILPL
+432 QVLLYVIVSL

-457 CVGEFA
+457 CIGEFA

-503 LLAML
+503 ML
-508 FFGLLEWSKSKK
+508 TILIFALVEWSKDKK
-520 EQHLC
+520 ETHLC